1 MEIPP
6 SDAVKHIPFIVLGIW
21 PVNLLTL
28 LVRGHSWSWDT
39 TPETVMGLWEWGL
52 FVSLSLT
59 ILIELGVK
67 VFIALAERRRRIE
80 QAREEGRI
88 EGRKEGRAEALAEA
102 RAEFLAEARK
112 EMRSETGDMLA
123 VLNAAAR
130 TNPDLLPALL
140 QEYQEKYQNGSAAA

>member
-1 MEIPP
+1 MDIPL
-6 SDAVKHIPFIVLGIW
+6 SDAIKNIPLIVLGIW

-28 LVRGHSWSWDT
+28 LVRGHTWSWDR
-39 TPETVMGLWEWGL
+39 TPETVMALWEWGL

-59 ILIELGVK
+59 ILTELGVK

-102 RAEFLAEARK
+102 RAESLAEARK
-112 EMRSETGDMLA
+112 EMRSEAGDMLA

-130 TNPDLLPALL
+130 TNPDLLPSLL